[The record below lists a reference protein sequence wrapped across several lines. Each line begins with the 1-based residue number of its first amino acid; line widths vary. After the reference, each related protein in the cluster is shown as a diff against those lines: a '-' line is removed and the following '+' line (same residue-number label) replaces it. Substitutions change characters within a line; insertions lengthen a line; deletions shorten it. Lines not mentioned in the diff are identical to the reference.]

1 MVKFGIEFVPRE
13 VYWRTV
19 YYTVESEKSGFNYVW
34 ITDHYNNRNVYVI
47 LTLIANYTNSIK
59 LGTGVTNP
67 YVCNPVFTATAIASL
82 AEVAPNR
89 VVCGIGA
96 GDYVTLSTI
105 GLKFEKPLAYVRE
118 AVEVIRTLTSGGTV
132 DLDGQAFKI
141 KGAKLNYKSP
151 SKIPVYIGA
160 QGPAML
166 KLAGEIGDGVLIN
179 ASHPKDLK
187 EAVARIREGVS
198 KANRKIEDLDVA
210 AYTSFSI
217 AEEEAKAVEAAI
229 PVVAFIVGGSP
240 NIVLERHEI
249 DLEKAQAIKDALV
262 QGKFG
267 RAFKNVTSEMVEAFS
282 IAGTP
287 KQCIDKIEQV
297 LATGVTQFVVGSPI
311 GPDVIKSIRMI
322 GERIIPVF

>member
-1 MVKFGIEFVPRE
+1 MVKFGIEFVPRD

-19 YYTVESEKSGFNYVW
+19 YYTIESEKSGFNYVW
-34 ITDHYNNRNVYVI
+34 ITDHYNNRNVYVM
-47 LTLIANYTNSIK
+47 LTLISNYTNSIK

-67 YVCNPVFTATAIASL
+67 YVCNPVFTAAAIASL

-118 AVEVIRTLTSGGTV
+118 AVEIIRTLTSGETV
-132 DLDGQAFKI
+132 DLDGDAFKI
-141 KGAKLNYKSP
+141 KGARLNYKP
-151 SKIPVYIGA
+151 PFKIPVYIGA

-166 KLAGEIGDGVLIN
+166 KLAGEIGDGILVN

-198 KANRKIEDLDVA
+198 KANRRIGDLDIA

-217 AEEEAKAVEAAI
+217 AEEEAKAIEAAV

-240 NIVLERHEI
+240 NVVLERHGI
-249 DLEKAQAIKDALV
+249 DLERAQAIKDALV

-267 RAFKNVTSEMVEAFS
+267 RAFKNVTTDMIEAFS

-297 LATGVTQFVVGSPI
+297 LETGVTQFVVGSPI

-322 GERIIPVF
+322 GEKIISVF